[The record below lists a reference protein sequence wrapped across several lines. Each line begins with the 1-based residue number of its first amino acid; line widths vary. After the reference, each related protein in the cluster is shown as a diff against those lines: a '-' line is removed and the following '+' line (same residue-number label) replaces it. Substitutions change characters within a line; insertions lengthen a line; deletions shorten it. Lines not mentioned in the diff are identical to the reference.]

1 MGQEGQKSPLYRN
14 RASQGSVGYIMVL
27 KDLRPRPPA
36 PVSGGARHT
45 DRNEGMT

>member
-27 KDLRPRPPA
+27 KDLRPRPPHQW
-36 PVSGGARHT
+36 GGRHT